1 VLDLAVDRL
10 TPRYEDSYSALN
22 AIVDLDQYGA
32 LVLAAGK
39 SELSSKKQKDAA
51 QTVPLPKGTK
61 VSPILIQTGGSSPAQ
76 GPNDTL
82 VLFFE
87 PDRVSLDPVVGREL
101 RFPRDQR
108 VPMPHPSQISL
119 ESNGMQLIR
128 FNDYRPKNDDKCV
141 DPPPDVN
148 ARLIAAK
155 KNVLRLWLR
164 LLDIYEGTQPLS
176 DEKTAAAVA
185 APSNRGANQG
195 RTRTT
200 STTGEEPHAPLPKYP
215 TKAERSQHEQR
226 IDAAATADELDKII
240 RLLPRWIELRTSP
253 MAIGGYRNPAPVL
266 RTRSALGLIKA
277 AATLEAPIEF
287 LPADQA
293 KQLRAEPR
301 NDHHLKTGFFVLDG
315 ETNNDTARWARETN
329 CYLYTRWLGSE
340 NDVRAREER
349 ELGYLRRYLLV
360 EISEEPPTDAY
371 ISVRGQDKKWYSIS
385 NADKISRNN
394 FALITQIMTMRAV
407 PSQTPPL
414 TPTIPVAGRGP

>member
-1 VLDLAVDRL
+1 
-10 TPRYEDSYSALN
+10 
-22 AIVDLDQYGA
+22 
-32 LVLAAGK
+32 
-39 SELSSKKQKDAA
+39 
-51 QTVPLPKGTK
+51 
-61 VSPILIQTGGSSPAQ
+61 
-76 GPNDTL
+76 
-82 VLFFE
+82 
-87 PDRVSLDPVVGREL
+87 
-101 RFPRDQR
+101 
-108 VPMPHPSQISL
+108 
-119 ESNGMQLIR
+119 
-128 FNDYRPKNDDKCV
+128 
-141 DPPPDVN
+141 
-148 ARLIAAK
+148 
-155 KNVLRLWLR
+155 
-164 LLDIYEGTQPLS
+164 
-176 DEKTAAAVA
+176 
-185 APSNRGANQG
+185 
-195 RTRTT
+195 
-200 STTGEEPHAPLPKYP
+200 
-215 TKAERSQHEQR
+215 
-226 IDAAATADELDKII
+226 
-240 RLLPRWIELRTSP
+240 